1 MIELIIQL
9 LIAFLFGIFGFTSA
23 SQSSVAP
30 VFEATA
36 EAAAPG
42 GDLVVSGI
50 LTVVEN
56 VDALLLESFPVQ
68 IHLHV
73 TGYQPDGCNV
83 PVQVVQQRDGNNV
96 TVRIFRQVP
105 IDVMCPMNIVPYD
118 ETIPLEGGFE
128 PGTYTID
135 VNGVTIDVQI

>member
-1 MIELIIQL
+1 MMEWIIQL
-9 LIAFLFGIFGFTSA
+9 LMAFLFGIFGYTSA
-23 SQSSVAP
+23 SQSSVAPP

-42 GDLVVSGI
+42 GDLVESGI

-83 PVQVVQQRDGNNV
+83 PVQVIQQRDGNNV
-96 TVRIFRQVP
+96 TVRIFREVP
-105 IDVMCPMNIVPYD
+105 ADVMCPMNIVPYD
-118 ETIPLEGGFE
+118 ETIPLGSFE

-135 VNGVTIDVQI
+135 VNGVTIEVQI